1 MIDSLLTVLELIL
14 ILISLAL
21 ILYLIFIKRE
31 DKISNY
37 LMLMFNSCLLWIV
50 LI

>member
-1 MIDSLLTVLELIL
+1 MINSLVTALELVL

-31 DKISNY
+31 ERISNY
-37 LMLMFNSCLLWIV
+37 IMLLFNSCLLWFV

>member
-1 MIDSLLTVLELIL
+1 MINSLITVLELIL

-31 DKISNY
+31 DKLSNY

>member
-1 MIDSLLTVLELIL
+1 MILNVVTGLELIL
-14 ILISLAL
+14 ILISLVL

-31 DKISNY
+31 DRITNY
-37 LMLMFNSCLLWIV
+37 LMLLFNSCLLWAV

>member
-1 MIDSLLTVLELIL
+1 MINSLITMMELIL

-21 ILYLIFIKRE
+21 ILYLIFVKRE
-31 DKISNY
+31 DNLSNY